1 MSLIPSKAKEKIQAN
16 LPVLAINP
24 FAGGFDVAE
33 LVSRQGIDILFI
45 DCERAGI
52 AIETVG
58 PMTRA
63 AQYHGVAAV
72 VRSKSRQVEEWV
84 SILDRGVDGI
94 VIPRVETAEDA
105 QIILETVRYATGAR
119 AKNIIIIPQIESELG
134 MKNLE
139 SILEVKGF
147 DLFLIG
153 PYDLSHSLGFEGDIN
168 VPEVQNALDYIAKT
182 ILKHGE
188 KFGLPVT
195 LANVKAWQT
204 KGAIF
209 NFHSLEALIKPSLE
223 LFKKEMGC

>member
-1 MSLIPSKAKEKIQAN
+1 MSTNPSIAKEKIKAN

-58 PMTRA
+58 PMARS
-63 AQYHGVAAV
+63 AQHYGVASV
-72 VRSKSRQVEEWV
+72 VRSKSRHVEEWV

-105 QIILETVRYATGAR
+105 QEILDTVRYATGS
-119 AKNIIIIPQIESELG
+119 KSQNIIIIPQIESKLG
-134 MKNLE
+134 MINLE

-153 PYDLSHSLGFEGDIN
+153 PYDLSHSMGFKGDIN
-168 VPEVQNALDYIAKT
+168 VPEVQDALDYISQT

-188 KFGLPVT
+188 KFGLPVS
-195 LANVKAWQT
+195 LSNAKQWQT

-209 NFHSLEALIKPSLE
+209 FFHSLEALIKPGIE
-223 LFKKEMGC
+223 LLKEEIGC